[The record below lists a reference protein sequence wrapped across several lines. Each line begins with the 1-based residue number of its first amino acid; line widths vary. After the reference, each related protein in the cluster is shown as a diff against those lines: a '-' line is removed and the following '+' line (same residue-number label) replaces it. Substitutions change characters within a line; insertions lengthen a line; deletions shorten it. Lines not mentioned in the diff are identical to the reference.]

1 MKKNLSL
8 LVFFIMTICAYTQN
22 DTTLVNKP
30 VKWETET
37 VITKSGK
44 ESTKYYAIIDGKYY
58 DSSKT
63 AMKRYN
69 DAVKFGGTPNVAIV
83 ENKKKTNSKII
94 VL

>member
-1 MKKNLSL
+1 MKKLIIFIIASIISIN
-8 LVFFIMTICAYTQN
+8 VFAQN
-22 DTTLVNKP
+22 DTTLICKP
-30 VKWETET
+30 VTWETET

-44 ESTKYYAIIDGKYY
+44 ETVKYYAIIDGKYY
-58 DSSKT
+58 DSTKT

-69 DAVKFGGTPNVAIV
+69 DIIRFNGTPNVAIV

>member
-1 MKKNLSL
+1 MKKIL
-8 LVFFIMTICAYTQN
+8 LIFAISFMAICAYAQN

>member
-1 MKKNLSL
+1 MKKLIIFIIASIISINL
-8 LVFFIMTICAYTQN
+8 FAEN
-22 DTTLVNKP
+22 DTTLVHKP

-44 ESTKYYAIIDGKYY
+44 SSIKYYAIIDGKYY
-58 DSSKT
+58 DSTKT

-69 DAVKFGGTPNVAIV
+69 DTIRFGGTPNVAIV